1 MRLFTRVGSN
11 GGRELGNC
19 QSNKQAAAVAHVLP
33 WHAPIPQ
40 RVCNF
45 ASIQLLRSATLS
57 KVTSSHRQKIV
68 SGRASVFN
76 SARNLKLS
84 QGDVQIND
92 TVVFEQI
99 IVSLFHFGL

>member
-76 SARNLKLS
+76 SARNLKLFS
-84 QGDVQIND
+84 RRCANKRYRC
-92 TVVFEQI
+92 
-99 IVSLFHFGL
+99 L